1 MTHFIKKTTQ
11 NVTDQSTVSTDLI
24 TDIPPITTDQ
34 SSLTA
39 AVTSESNS
47 WNQVN
52 SSVTSATAK
61 PNATFADV
69 ITAQAT
75 AGTTESITN
84 PSGESKYVECYKV
97 MTRLL

>member
-24 TDIPPITTDQ
+24 TDIPPITTAQ

-47 WNQVN
+47 RNQVN
-52 SSVTSATAK
+52 SSATSATAK
-61 PNATFADV
+61 PNTTFADV

-75 AGTTESITN
+75 ASTTESITN
-84 PSGESKYVECYKV
+84 PSGESK
-97 MTRLL
+97 LLNMLNVTKS